1 MSDTTQ
7 RAADY
12 EVLSPWPQAEQVA
25 LRGISPRLDQLDGKN
40 IGLFANG
47 KRAGPTTLQ
56 AVERELK
63 SRYPNV
69 KTHWYHCSVFNTPEA
84 TTHGK
89 EKFEAWIK
97 GMDGVVLSVG
107 D

>member
-1 MSDTTQ
+1 MLDTIKRTS
-7 RAADY
+7 DY
-12 EVLSPWPQAEQVA
+12 EVLSPWPHADAVP
-25 LRGISPRLDQLDGKN
+25 LRGITPRLDQLDGKK

-63 SRYPNV
+63 SRYPSIE
-69 KTHWYHCSVFNTPEA
+69 THWYHCSVFNTPEA
-84 TTHGK
+84 TTIGK